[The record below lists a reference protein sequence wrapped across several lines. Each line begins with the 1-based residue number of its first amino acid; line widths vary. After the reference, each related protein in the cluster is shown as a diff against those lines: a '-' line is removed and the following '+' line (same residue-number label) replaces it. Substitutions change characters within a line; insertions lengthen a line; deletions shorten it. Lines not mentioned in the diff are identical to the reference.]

1 MPIVTELFDI
11 TVNDFDGK
19 KYTRYSR
26 DPAYEIILSKD
37 ISNCIHFI
45 PRCVIQ

>member
-1 MPIVTELFDI
+1 MPVVTELFDI
-11 TVNDFDGK
+11 TVNDFDRK

-26 DPAYEIILSKD
+26 DPAYEILSRD
-37 ISNCIHFI
+37 RSNCIHFI